1 MVKRHQQF
9 HLEGSM
15 SEQQNQALI
24 AARLAL
30 TAQQRADTRQALAE
44 GRQAEPDLSRAR
56 RYAFQQR
63 LQQGVIAGESND
75 LLPLSF
81 LSQGLNRAR
90 SVALLREDGVPK
102 GSAFLLHGGLMLTN
116 HHLLPQ
122 PPTKGAISVQFGW
135 RRTEQDELA
144 DGVTYSLDAERFWL
158 TSPTDEL
165 DCTLIALG
173 EPIGG
178 QGEAPQ
184 PLELNDRH
192 DKHALGISLN
202 LIHHPGGAPQQVTLR
217 NNALLARHEQA
228 LHYEADT
235 DNGSSGAPVFNDSWQ
250 LVALHHGGVES
261 DDGWVN
267 EGIRI
272 SAIIDWLKGEL
283 PQLPA
288 TQQAV
293 LMQALTSGNAPV
305 ATTAAKPDENYGNRD
320 GYQANFLAGE
330 PIELAEIIAPRA
342 AEVAPLRNGKQGAE
356 AQLNY
361 EHFSLLM
368 NADRRLA
375 FFTATNIDGAS
386 YISIDRGSGQPSL
399 LEEADHWV
407 EDSRIDSR
415 YVTGQAFYSEYSR
428 WFDRGHLTRRS
439 DPTWGTAAEA
449 VRANKDTF
457 HFTNC
462 SPQHF
467 RFNQSLQY
475 WQGVER
481 YILESGVLESK
492 RKITVLTG
500 PVLNEQWR
508 QYADWKV
515 PLLFWK
521 VVLRIGQA
529 GKPQATA
536 LLVSQ
541 ADLLDEPRRLL
552 PEAQNA
558 RPNVDEYRVT
568 VSALEKLTGLN
579 FAAFR
584 DWESWRPE
592 ESLLAQPLPAKL
604 IMNWE
609 DLL

>member
-1 MVKRHQQF
+1 
-9 HLEGSM
+9 M
-15 SEQQNQALI
+15 SDKESAALI
-24 AARLAL
+24 SARLAL
-30 TAQQRADTRQALAE
+30 TAQQRAQTRAALAQ
-44 GRQAEPDLSRAR
+44 GVTAEPDRGRAQ
-56 RYAFQQR
+56 RYAFQQHVR
-63 LQQGVIAGESND
+63 QEVIVGGSND
-75 LLPLSF
+75 LLPIAF
-81 LSQGLNRAR
+81 LAQGLTCAR
-90 SVALLREDGVPK
+90 GVALLREDGVPV
-102 GSAFLLHGGLMLTN
+102 GSAFLTHGGLLVTC
-116 HHLLPQ
+116 HHLLPA
-122 PPTKGAISVQFGW
+122 PPASGRITLQFGW
-135 RRTEQDELA
+135 RRTEAGELV
-144 DGVTYSLDAERFWL
+144 DGVTFGIDAARFFL

-173 EPIGG
+173 EVIEGG
-178 QGEAPQ
+178 GDAPQ
-184 PLELNDRH
+184 PLALNDRN

-202 LIHHPGGAPQQVTLR
+202 LIHHPGGAPQQITLR
-217 NNALLARHEQA
+217 NNALLARHQQL
-228 LHYEADT
+228 LHYAADT
-235 DNGSSGAPVFNDSWQ
+235 DGGSSGAPVFNDSWQ

-288 TQQAV
+288 PQQAL
-293 LMQALTSGNAPV
+293 LMQALTGSDGVPPYA
-305 ATTAAKPDENYGNRD
+305 TAAAPESGYGNRD
-320 GYQANFLAGE
+320 GFQPAFLEGA
-330 PIELAEIIAPRA
+330 PIDLAAIIAPRA
-342 AEVAPLRNGKQGAE
+342 AEVAPLRDGRQGAE
-356 AQLNY
+356 AQLDY

-368 NADRRLA
+368 NAERRLA
-375 FFTATNIDGAS
+375 FFTATNIDGAR
-386 YISIDRGSGQPSL
+386 YIAIDRGNGQPSL
-399 LEEADHWV
+399 LEEGDRWV

-415 YVTGQAFYSEYSR
+415 YVTGQAFYSEFSR

-492 RKITVLTG
+492 RKISVLTG
-500 PVLNEQWR
+500 PVLNDQWR
-508 QYADWKV
+508 QYAEWQV
-515 PLLFWK
+515 PLMFWK
-521 VVLRIGQA
+521 VVLRINRAGQ
-529 GKPQATA
+529 PQATA

-541 ADLLDEPRRLL
+541 ADLLDEPRRVL
-552 PEAQNA
+552 PHAQTA
-558 RPNVDEYRVT
+558 PRPNVDEYRVT
-568 VSALEKLTGLN
+568 VSALETLTGLN

-584 DWESWRPE
+584 DWESWQPD

-604 IMNWE
+604 IMDWE

>member
-1 MVKRHQQF
+1 
-9 HLEGSM
+9 M
-15 SEQQNQALI
+15 SDNETGALI
-24 AARLAL
+24 GARLKQ
-30 TAQQRADTRQALAE
+30 TAQQRAQTRTALAQ
-44 GRQAEPDLSRAR
+44 GVQAEPDRAR
-56 RYAFQQR
+56 AQRYAFQQHLR
-63 LQQGVIAGESND
+63 QGVMVGDSND
-75 LLPLSF
+75 LLPIAF
-81 LSQGLNRAR
+81 LQQGLDSARA
-90 SVALLREDGVPK
+90 VALLREDGVPK
-102 GSAFLLHGGLMLTN
+102 GSGFLTHGGLFITN

-122 PPTKGAISVQFGW
+122 PPAAGRVTLQFGW
-135 RRTEQDELA
+135 RRTESGELV
-144 DGVTYSLDAERFWL
+144 DGVTCAVEAESFFL

-173 EPIGG
+173 APIDGS
-178 QGEAPQ
+178 GEAPQ
-184 PLELNDRH
+184 PLTLNDRN

-202 LIHHPGGAPQQVTLR
+202 LIHHPGGAPQQITLR
-217 NNALLARHEQA
+217 NNALLARQGQL
-228 LHYEADT
+228 LHYAADT
-235 DNGSSGAPVFNDSWQ
+235 DGGSSGAPVFNDSWQ

-288 TQQAV
+288 AQQAR
-293 LMQALTSGNAPV
+293 LMQALIGESAAATAVVASAAAPD
-305 ATTAAKPDENYGNRD
+305 ANYGNRD
-320 GYQANFLAGE
+320 GFRSDFLDGA
-330 PIELAEIIAPRA
+330 PIDLAAIIAPRA
-342 AEVAPLRNGKQGAE
+342 AEVAPLRDGRQGAE
-356 AQLNY
+356 ALLDYQ
-361 EHFSLLM
+361 HFSLLM
-368 NADRRLA
+368 SAERRLA
-375 FFTATNIDGAS
+375 FFTATNIDGAR
-386 YISIDRGSGQPSL
+386 YLSIDRDSGQPSL
-399 LEEADHWV
+399 LEEGDRWY

-481 YILESGVLESK
+481 YILESGVLASK
-492 RKITVLTG
+492 RKISVLTG
-500 PVLNEQWR
+500 PVLDEQWR
-508 QYADWKV
+508 QYADWRV
-515 PLLFWK
+515 PLMFWK
-521 VVLRIGQA
+521 VVLRVNAA

-541 ADLLDEPRRLL
+541 AELLDEPRRVL
-552 PEAQNA
+552 PRAQGA
-558 RPNVDEYRVT
+558 QQPNVDEYRVT
-568 VSALEKLTGLN
+568 VGALETLTGLN

-584 DWESWRPE
+584 DWESWQPDE
-592 ESLLAQPLPAKL
+592 TLLAQPLPAKL
-604 IMNWE
+604 ITTWD

>member
-1 MVKRHQQF
+1 
-9 HLEGSM
+9 M
-15 SEQQNQALI
+15 SDKESAALI
-24 AARLAL
+24 NARLAL
-30 TAQQRADTRQALAE
+30 TAQQRAQTRTALAQGE
-44 GRQAEPDLSRAR
+44 QAEPDRAR
-56 RYAFQQR
+56 AQRYAFQRQLR
-63 LQQGVIAGESND
+63 QGVITGESND
-75 LLPLSF
+75 LLPIAF
-81 LSQGLNRAR
+81 LQQGLTCARA
-90 SVALLREDGVPK
+90 VALLREDGIPK
-102 GSAFLLHGGLMLTN
+102 GCGFLTHGGLFITN

-122 PPTKGAISVQFGW
+122 PPEQGRVTLQFGW
-135 RRTEQDELA
+135 QRTEQGELD
-144 DGVTYSLDAERFWL
+144 DGVTCAVEAESFFL

-173 EPIGG
+173 AAIGG
-178 QGEAPQ
+178 SGEEPQ
-184 PLELNDRH
+184 PLPLNDRN

-202 LIHHPGGAPQQVTLR
+202 LIHHPGGAPQQITLR
-217 NNALLARHEQA
+217 NNALLARHQQL
-228 LHYEADT
+228 LHYAADT
-235 DNGSSGAPVFNDSWQ
+235 DGGSSGAPVFNDDWQ

-261 DDGWVN
+261 SDGWVN

-288 TQQAV
+288 AQQAR
-293 LMQALTSGNAPV
+293 LMQALTGSD
-305 ATTAAKPDENYGNRD
+305 ATLSASATAAETNYANRD
-320 GYQANFLAGE
+320 GFQRDFLDGA
-330 PIELAEIIAPRA
+330 PIDMAAIIAPRA
-342 AEVAPLRNGKQGAE
+342 AEVAPLRDGRQGAE

-361 EHFSLLM
+361 QHFSLLM
-368 NADRRLA
+368 NAGRRLA
-375 FFTATNIDGAS
+375 FFTATNIDGAR
-386 YISIDRGSGQPSL
+386 YLSIDRDSGQPSL
-399 LEEADHWV
+399 LEEADRWV

-428 WFDRGHLTRRS
+428 WFARGHLTRRS

-449 VRANKDTF
+449 VRANKDSF
-457 HFTNC
+457 HFTNR

-492 RKITVLTG
+492 RKISVLTG

-508 QYADWKV
+508 QYAEWQV
-515 PLLFWK
+515 PLMFWK
-521 VVLRIGQA
+521 VVLRIGIA
-529 GKPQATA
+529 GQPQATA

-541 ADLLDEPRRLL
+541 ADLLDEPRRIL
-552 PEAQNA
+552 PHAQTTP

-568 VSALEKLTGLN
+568 VSALEGLTGLN

-584 DWESWRPE
+584 DWESWQPD

-604 IMNWE
+604 IMDWE

>member
-1 MVKRHQQF
+1 
-9 HLEGSM
+9 M
-15 SEQQNQALI
+15 SEKERAALI
-24 AARLAL
+24 SARLAL
-30 TAQQRADTRQALAE
+30 TAQQRAQTRGALAQ
-44 GRQAEPDLSRAR
+44 GVTAEPDPARAQ
-56 RYAFQQR
+56 RYAFQQHLR
-63 LQQGVIAGESND
+63 QGVITGNSND
-75 LLPLSF
+75 LLPVAF
-81 LSQGLNRAR
+81 LAQGLACAR
-90 SVALLREDGVPK
+90 GVGLLRDDGVPA
-102 GSAFLLHGGLMLTN
+102 GSAFLTHGGLLITN
-116 HHLLPQ
+116 HHLLPE
-122 PPTKGAISVQFGW
+122 PPAAGRITLQFGW
-135 RRTEQDELA
+135 RRSEAGELV
-144 DGVTYSLDAERFWL
+144 DGVTCGVDAARFFL

-173 EPIGG
+173 EVIGG
-178 QGEAPQ
+178 GGDAPQ
-184 PLELNDRH
+184 PLALNDRN

-202 LIHHPGGAPQQVTLR
+202 LIHHPGGAPQQITLR
-217 NNALLARHEQA
+217 NNTLLARHAQL
-228 LHYEADT
+228 LHYAADT
-235 DNGSSGAPVFNDSWQ
+235 DGGSSGAPVFNDGWQ

-261 DDGWVN
+261 GDGRVN

-288 TQQAV
+288 PQQSL
-293 LMQALTSGNAPV
+293 LMQALTASDSAAPLAASAAPESG
-305 ATTAAKPDENYGNRD
+305 YGNRD
-320 GYQANFLAGE
+320 GFQPDFLEGAS
-330 PIELAEIIAPRA
+330 IDLAAIIAPRA
-342 AEVAPLRNGKQGAE
+342 AEVAPLRDGRQGAE
-356 AQLNY
+356 ARLDY

-368 NADRRLA
+368 NAERRLA
-375 FFTATNIDGAS
+375 FFTATNIDGAR
-386 YISIDRGSGQPSL
+386 YIAIDRGNGQPSL
-399 LEEADHWV
+399 LEEGDRWV
-407 EDSRIDSR
+407 DESRIDSR
-415 YVTGQAFYSEYSR
+415 YVTGQAFYSEFSR

-492 RKITVLTG
+492 RKISVLTG
-500 PVLNEQWR
+500 PVLNDRWR
-508 QYADWKV
+508 QYAEWQV
-515 PLLFWK
+515 PLMFWK
-521 VVLRIGQA
+521 VVLRINAA

-541 ADLLDEPRRLL
+541 AELLDEPRRVL
-552 PEAQNA
+552 PHAQTTP
-558 RPNVDEYRVT
+558 RPSVDEYRVT
-568 VSALEKLTGLN
+568 VSALETLTGLN

-584 DWESWRPE
+584 DWESWQPDE
-592 ESLLAQPLPAKL
+592 TLLAQPLPAKL

>member
-1 MVKRHQQF
+1 MSDQDHQT
-9 HLEGSM
+9 
-15 SEQQNQALI
+15 LI

-30 TAQQRADTRQALAE
+30 TQQQRESTRKALAE
-44 GRQAEPDLSRAR
+44 GQQAETDPARAQ
-56 RYAFQQR
+56 RYAFQQHLR
-63 LQQGVIAGESND
+63 QGVITGESND
-75 LLPLSF
+75 LLPVTF
-81 LSQGLNRAR
+81 LSQGLNCAKA
-90 SVALLREDGVPK
+90 VAMLREDGMPK
-102 GSAFLLHGGLMLTN
+102 GSGFLIHGGLLVTN

-122 PPTKGAISVQFGW
+122 PPAPGRMSVQFGW
-135 RRTEQDELA
+135 RRTEEGKLE
-144 DGVTYSLDAERFWL
+144 DGVTFSLDADRFWL
-158 TSPTDEL
+158 TSPTSEL
-165 DCTLIALG
+165 DCTIVALG
-173 EPIGG
+173 ELASGSG
-178 QGEAPQ
+178 AAPQ
-184 PLELNDRH
+184 PVALNDRN

-202 LIHHPGGAPQQVTLR
+202 LIHHPNGAPQQITLR
-217 NNALLARHEQA
+217 NNALLARHEQL
-228 LHYEADT
+228 LHYAADT
-235 DNGSSGAPVFNDSWQ
+235 DGGSSGAPVFNDSWQ

-267 EGIRI
+267 EGVRI
-272 SAIIDWLKGEL
+272 SAISDWLKGEL
-283 PQLPA
+283 PKLPA
-288 TQQAV
+288 AQQDL
-293 LMQALTSGNAPV
+293 LMQALTATDKPLV
-305 ATTAAKPDENYGNRD
+305 AAATPDGNYGNRD
-320 GYQANFLAGE
+320 GYQPDFLESA
-330 PIELAEIIAPRA
+330 PINLAEIIAPRA
-342 AEVAPLRNGKQGAE
+342 AEVAPLRDGKQGAE

-368 NADRRLA
+368 NADRRLS

-399 LEEADHWV
+399 LEEADRWV

-467 RFNQSLQY
+467 RFNQSQQY

-481 YILESGVLESK
+481 YILEYGVLESK

-521 VVLRIGQA
+521 VVLRIGPA

-584 DWESWRPE
+584 DWESWQPD

>member
-1 MVKRHQQF
+1 MNDK
-9 HLEGSM
+9 ESA
-15 SEQQNQALI
+15 ALI
-24 AARLAL
+24 SARLAL
-30 TAQQRADTRQALAE
+30 TAQRRTQTRTALAAGE
-44 GRQAEPDLSRAR
+44 PAEPDRAR
-56 RYAFQQR
+56 AQRYAFQQHLR
-63 LQQGVIAGESND
+63 QGVITGESND
-75 LLPLSF
+75 LLPIAF
-81 LSQGLNRAR
+81 LEQGITCARA
-90 SVALLREDGVPK
+90 VALLREDGIPR
-102 GSAFLLHGGLMLTN
+102 GCGFMTHGGLFITN

-122 PPTKGAISVQFGW
+122 PPAQGRVTLQFGW
-135 RRTEQDELA
+135 RRTETGELV
-144 DGVTYSLDAERFWL
+144 DGVTYVADAERFFL

-173 EPIGG
+173 EIVAGG
-178 QGEAPQ
+178 GEAPQ
-184 PLELNDRH
+184 PLALNDRN

-202 LIHHPGGAPQQVTLR
+202 LIHHPGGAPQQITLR
-217 NNALLARHEQA
+217 NNALLARHEQL
-228 LHYEADT
+228 LHYAADT
-235 DNGSSGAPVFNDSWQ
+235 DSGSSGAPVFNDAWQ

-288 TQQAV
+288 AQQAQ
-293 LMQALTSGNAPV
+293 LMQALTVSENAAPPI
-305 ATTAAKPDENYGNRD
+305 ASAAAPETNYGNRD
-320 GYQANFLAGE
+320 GFQPGFLDGE
-330 PIELAEIIAPRA
+330 AIDLAAIIAPRA
-342 AEVAPLRNGKQGAE
+342 AEVAPLRDGRQGAE
-356 AQLNY
+356 AKLDYQ
-361 EHFSLLM
+361 HFSLLM
-368 NADRRLA
+368 SAERRLA
-375 FFTATNIDGAS
+375 FFTATNIDGAR
-386 YISIDRGSGQPSL
+386 YISIDRGNGQPSL
-399 LEEADHWV
+399 LEEGDRWY

-415 YVTGQAFYSEYSR
+415 YTTGQAFYSEYSR

-439 DPTWGTAAEA
+439 DPTWGTAEEA

-492 RKITVLTG
+492 RKVSVLTG
-500 PVLNEQWR
+500 PVLNDQWR
-508 QYADWKV
+508 QYAEWQV
-515 PLLFWK
+515 PLMFWK
-521 VVLRIGQA
+521 VVLRINTA

-541 ADLLDEPRRLL
+541 ADLLDEPRRVL
-552 PEAQNA
+552 PHAQDA
-558 RPNVDEYRVT
+558 PRPNVDEYRVT

-584 DWESWRPE
+584 DWESWKPD

-604 IMNWE
+604 ITTWE

>member
-1 MVKRHQQF
+1 MSGHDHQT
-9 HLEGSM
+9 
-15 SEQQNQALI
+15 LI

-30 TAQQRADTRQALAE
+30 TAQQRESTRKALAE
-44 GRQAEPDLSRAR
+44 GRQAETDPARAR
-56 RYAFQQR
+56 RYVFQQHLR
-63 LQQGVIAGESND
+63 QGIITGESND
-75 LLPLSF
+75 LLPVAF
-81 LSQGLNRAR
+81 LSQGLNCARA
-90 SVALLREDGVPK
+90 VAMLREEGVPK
-102 GSAFLLHGGLMLTN
+102 GSGFLIHGGLLVTN

-122 PPTKGAISVQFGW
+122 PPASGNISVQFGW
-135 RRTEQDELA
+135 RRTDEGKLE
-144 DGVTYSLDAERFWL
+144 DGVTFSLDAERFWL

-165 DCTLIALG
+165 DCTIIALG
-173 EPIGG
+173 ELVSGDSD
-178 QGEAPQ
+178 APQ
-184 PLELNDRH
+184 PLELNDRN

-202 LIHHPGGAPQQVTLR
+202 LIHHPNGAPQQITLR
-217 NNALLARHEQA
+217 NNALLARHEQL
-228 LHYEADT
+228 LHYAADT
-235 DNGSSGAPVFNDSWQ
+235 DGGSSGAPVFNDGWQ
-250 LVALHHGGVES
+250 LVALHHGGVKS

-288 TQQAV
+288 SQRSL
-293 LMQALTSGNAPV
+293 LMQALTAADLPFAAA
-305 ATTAAKPDENYGNRD
+305 ATPDENYSNRD
-320 GYQANFLAGE
+320 GYQAEFLMDA
-330 PIELAEIIAPRA
+330 PVALADIIAPRA
-342 AEVAPLRNGKQGAE
+342 AEVAPLRNGKQGVE

-368 NADRRLA
+368 NAERRLA
-375 FFTATNIDGAS
+375 FFTATNIDGDR
-386 YISIDRGSGQPSL
+386 YISVDRGSGQPSL
-399 LEEADHWV
+399 LEEADRWV

-415 YVTGQAFYSEYSR
+415 YVTGQAFYSEFSR

-467 RFNQSLQY
+467 RFNQSQQY

-481 YILESGVLESK
+481 YILEYGVLESK

-508 QYADWKV
+508 QYTD
-515 PLLFWK
+515 WK
-521 VVLRIGQA
+521 VVLRIGPA
-529 GKPQATA
+529 GRPQATA

-552 PEAQNA
+552 PQAQNA
-558 RPNVDEYRVT
+558 QRPNVDEYRVT
-568 VSALEKLTGLN
+568 VSALETLTGLN

-584 DWESWRPE
+584 DWESWQPD

-604 IMNWE
+604 IMNWA

>member
-1 MVKRHQQF
+1 
-9 HLEGSM
+9 M
-15 SEQQNQALI
+15 SDKESAALI
-24 AARLAL
+24 KARLTL
-30 TAQQRADTRQALAE
+30 TAQQRAQTRTALAQGE
-44 GRQAEPDLSRAR
+44 QAEPDPARAR
-56 RYAFQQR
+56 RYAFQQHLR
-63 LQQGVIAGESND
+63 QGVIVGESND
-75 LLPLSF
+75 LLPVAF
-81 LSQGLNRAR
+81 LQQGLTCARA
-90 SVALLREDGVPK
+90 VALLREEGIPK
-102 GSAFLLHGGLMLTN
+102 GSGFLTHGGLFFTN

-122 PPTKGAISVQFGW
+122 PPAQGRVTVQFGW
-135 RRTEQDELA
+135 RRTEQGELV
-144 DGVTYSLDAERFWL
+144 DGVTFELDAQRFFL

-165 DCTLIALG
+165 DCTVIALG

-178 QGEAPQ
+178 DGEIPQ
-184 PLELNDRH
+184 PVTLNDRN
-192 DKHALGISLN
+192 DKHVLGISLN
-202 LIHHPGGAPQQVTLR
+202 LIHHPGGAPQQITLR
-217 NNALLARHEQA
+217 NNALLARHQQL
-228 LHYEADT
+228 LHYAADT
-235 DNGSSGAPVFNDSWQ
+235 DEGSSGAPVFNDGWQ

-283 PQLPA
+283 PQLPDA
-288 TQQAV
+288 QQAR
-293 LMQALTSGNAPV
+293 LMQALTASD
-305 ATTAAKPDENYGNRD
+305 ATLTASATSPDASYGNRD
-320 GYQANFLAGE
+320 GFQRDFLEGA
-330 PIELAEIIAPRA
+330 PIDLAAIIAPRA
-342 AEVAPLRNGKQGAE
+342 AEVAPLRDGRQGAE
-356 AQLNY
+356 AQLDY

-368 NADRRLA
+368 NAGRRLA
-375 FFTATNIDGAS
+375 FFTATNIDGAR
-386 YISIDRGSGQPSL
+386 YLAIDRGSGQPSL
-399 LEEADHWV
+399 LEEADRWV

-492 RKITVLTG
+492 RKISVLTG
-500 PVLNEQWR
+500 PVLNDQWR
-508 QYADWKV
+508 QYAEWQV
-515 PLLFWK
+515 PLMFWK
-521 VVLRIGQA
+521 VVLRIGSA
-529 GKPQATA
+529 GQPQATA

-541 ADLLDEPRRLL
+541 ADLLDEPRRVL
-552 PEAQNA
+552 PHAEVTP
-558 RPNVDEYRVT
+558 RPSVDEYRVT
-568 VSALEKLTGLN
+568 VSALETLTGLD

-584 DWESWRPE
+584 HWESWQPD
-592 ESLLAQPLPAKL
+592 ESLLAQPVPAKL
-604 IMNWE
+604 IMRWE

>member
-1 MVKRHQQF
+1 
-9 HLEGSM
+9 M
-15 SEQQNQALI
+15 SEQENQSLI
-24 AARLAL
+24 QARLTL
-30 TAQQRADTRQALAE
+30 TAQQRESTRKALAE

-56 RYAFQQR
+56 RYSFQR
-63 LQQGVIAGESND
+63 HLQQGVITGESND
-75 LLPLSF
+75 LLPVSF
-81 LSQGLNRAR
+81 LSSGLDRAR
-90 SVALLREDGVPK
+90 AVGLLREDGVPK
-102 GSAFLLHGGLMLTN
+102 GSAFIIHGGLLVTN

-122 PPTKGAISVQFGW
+122 PPASGTTSVQFGW
-135 RRTEQDELA
+135 RRTEQGELV
-144 DGVTYSLDAERFWL
+144 DGVTFSLDADSFWL

-173 EPIGG
+173 EPTEGV
-178 QGEAPQ
+178 GEPPQ
-184 PLELNDRH
+184 PLELNDRN

-202 LIHHPGGAPQQVTLR
+202 LIHHPHGAPQQITLR
-217 NNALLARHEQA
+217 NNALLARHEQL
-228 LHYEADT
+228 LHYAADT
-235 DNGSSGAPVFNDSWQ
+235 DGGSSGAPVFNDAWQ

-272 SAIIDWLKGEL
+272 SAVCDWLKGEL
-283 PQLPA
+283 PSLPA
-288 TQQAV
+288 PQQNLLV
-293 LMQALTSGNAPV
+293 QALTAGAVPV
-305 ATTAAKPDENYGNRD
+305 TTATTSGESYSNRD
-320 GYQANFLAGE
+320 GYQPDFLDGAS
-330 PIELAEIIAPRA
+330 IALAEIIAPRV

-356 AQLNY
+356 ALLNY
-361 EHFSLLM
+361 QHFSLLM
-368 NADRRLA
+368 NAQRRLA

-399 LEEADHWV
+399 LEEADRWV

-415 YVTGQAFYSEYSR
+415 YVTGQAFYSEFSR

-439 DPTWGTAAEA
+439 DPTWGTATEA

-492 RKITVLTG
+492 RKVSVLTG

-508 QYADWKV
+508 QYADWQV
-515 PLLFWK
+515 PLMFWK
-521 VVLRIGQA
+521 VVLRIGPS
-529 GKPQATA
+529 GRPQATA

-552 PEAQNA
+552 PQAQSA
-558 RPNVDEYRVT
+558 QRPDVDEYRVT
-568 VSALEKLTGLN
+568 VSALETLTGLN

-584 DWESWRPE
+584 DWESWQPE
-592 ESLLAQPLPAKL
+592 ASLLAQPLPAKL

>member
-1 MVKRHQQF
+1 MNDK
-9 HLEGSM
+9 ESA
-15 SEQQNQALI
+15 ALI
-24 AARLAL
+24 SARLAL
-30 TAQQRADTRQALAE
+30 TAQRRAQTRTALAAGE
-44 GRQAEPDLSRAR
+44 TAEPDRAR
-56 RYAFQQR
+56 AQRYAFQQHLR
-63 LQQGVIAGESND
+63 QGVITGESND
-75 LLPLSF
+75 LLPIAF
-81 LSQGLNRAR
+81 LEQGLTCARA
-90 SVALLREDGVPK
+90 VALLREDGIPR
-102 GSAFLLHGGLMLTN
+102 GCGFMTHGGLFITN

-122 PPTKGAISVQFGW
+122 PPAQGRVTLQFGW
-135 RRTEQDELA
+135 RRTEAGELV
-144 DGVTYSLDAERFWL
+144 DGVTYAADAEQFFL

-173 EPIGG
+173 EIVAGS
-178 QGEAPQ
+178 GEAPQ
-184 PLELNDRH
+184 PLALNDRN

-202 LIHHPGGAPQQVTLR
+202 LIHHPGGAPQQITLR
-217 NNALLARHEQA
+217 NNALLARHEQL
-228 LHYEADT
+228 LHYAADT
-235 DNGSSGAPVFNDSWQ
+235 DGGSSGAPVFNDAWQ

-267 EGIRI
+267 EGVRI

-283 PQLPA
+283 TQLPA
-288 TQQAV
+288 AQQAR
-293 LMQALTSGNAPV
+293 LMQALTVSENAAPPIASAV
-305 ATTAAKPDENYGNRD
+305 APETNYGNRD
-320 GYQANFLAGE
+320 GFQSDFLDGE
-330 PIELAEIIAPRA
+330 LIDLAAIIAPRT
-342 AEVAPLRNGKQGAE
+342 AEVAPLRDGRQGAE
-356 AQLNY
+356 AKLDYQ
-361 EHFSLLM
+361 HFSLLM
-368 NADRRLA
+368 SAERRLA
-375 FFTATNIDGAS
+375 FFTATNIDGAR
-386 YISIDRGSGQPSL
+386 YISIDRGNGQPSL
-399 LEEADHWV
+399 LEEGDRWY

-415 YVTGQAFYSEYSR
+415 YTTGQAFYSEYSR

-439 DPTWGTAAEA
+439 DPTWGTAEEA

-492 RKITVLTG
+492 RKVSVLTG
-500 PVLNEQWR
+500 PVLNDQWR
-508 QYADWKV
+508 QYAEWQV
-515 PLLFWK
+515 PLMFWK
-521 VVLRIGQA
+521 VVLRINTA

-541 ADLLDEPRRLL
+541 ADLLDEPRRVL
-552 PEAQNA
+552 PHAQDA
-558 RPNVDEYRVT
+558 PRPNVDEYRVT

-584 DWESWRPE
+584 DWESWKPD

-604 IMNWE
+604 IMTWE